1 METDAVLASIDK
13 EELADLSVH
22 LGNIPS
28 PTGFEEPMGEAVY
41 TWLEE
46 NGFHP
51 AKMEVAPGRNNVV
64 AVLKGAGEGKSLL
77 FNSHMDTKYGAPG
90 DEWGAGEVLPR
101 HISAWRD
108 GDRLYGS
115 PVFNDRGPMAAFFLA
130 AKAIRDG
137 GIKLKGDLYLTAVV
151 GEIGSAPVDEFQGP
165 RYFGKG
171 VGARHLVH
179 HGVVADF
186 ALVAEC
192 TSFCVTWTQCGCVY
206 FQITTMGKGIYT
218 PYIPRPTPR
227 ETGPNAVV
235 KMAKIIQALEDWADD
250 YIERESATIGGGT
263 IRPNTTIGA
272 IRGGIPHKISNSV
285 GRCSLYFDVRLL
297 PGKSPL
303 SMKRE
308 IERVIRETGVEAE
321 VRPYMTR
328 RGFEAEGQEPLV
340 DSIQRA
346 HDKVIG
352 KPMGTIDPPI
362 TSMWRDMNVFNEAGI
377 PAATYG
383 PFIREVWQEKPD
395 PNAANREFLHADDL
409 LAASKTYALIAM
421 DICNQDAGPS

>member
-13 EELADLSVH
+13 EELAELSVH

-28 PTGFEEPMGEAVY
+28 PTGLEEPMGEAVY

-186 ALVAEC
+186 ALV
-192 TSFCVTWTQCGCVY
+192 
-206 FQITTMGKGIYT
+206 
-218 PYIPRPTPR
+218 
-227 ETGPNAVV
+227 
-235 KMAKIIQALEDWADD
+235 
-250 YIERESATIGGGT
+250 
-263 IRPNTTIGA
+263 
-272 IRGGIPHKISNSV
+272 RGVHQLL
-285 GRCSLYFDVRLL
+285 CHLDAVRLCL
-297 PGKSPL
+297 FPDHHHGQGNLHPLYPEAHASGNRPERRRQDGEDYPGP
-303 SMKRE
+303 
-308 IERVIRETGVEAE
+308 
-321 VRPYMTR
+321 
-328 RGFEAEGQEPLV
+328 RGLG
-340 DSIQRA
+340 R
-346 HDKVIG
+346 
-352 KPMGTIDPPI
+352 
-362 TSMWRDMNVFNEAGI
+362 
-377 PAATYG
+377 
-383 PFIREVWQEKPD
+383 
-395 PNAANREFLHADDL
+395 
-409 LAASKTYALIAM
+409 
-421 DICNQDAGPS
+421 